1 MSELASEPKELNAGP
16 SAGVSGPLYATGG
29 PRGRVGRAIAPPVVV
44 GIGVLTLW
52 EALTHSGVVSAFFL
66 PSPADVVRQF
76 AGGLAH
82 DGMID
87 YAGRTLA
94 ESAAGS
100 GLGLAVA
107 LPLAYLV
114 AHSRVAAAGLEPY
127 LAASQ
132 ALPAVALA
140 PLLALWLGY
149 GVLPIAVLCAL
160 LVFFPVFVAT
170 TVGLRLL
177 DRDVLDA
184 ARVDGANR
192 GRLFLHIEVPLAL
205 ASTLSGVRNGVTL
218 SITGAVVG
226 EFVMGG
232 NGLGELLSVQRDSA
246 DTAGLFATL
255 LMLALLAAALYG
267 AIRLIERM
275 LIDGGVAP

>member
-1 MSELASEPKELNAGP
+1 MSGHVYGGL
-16 SAGVSGPLYATGG
+16 G
-29 PRGRVGRAIAPPVVV
+29 PRGRVGRAIAPPAVVGVVV
-44 GIGVLTLW
+44 LALW
-52 EALTHSGVVSAFFL
+52 EALTRSGVVSAFFL
-66 PSPADVVRQF
+66 PGPGHVVRQF
-76 AGGLAH
+76 ADSVVHGGLL
-82 DGMID
+82 D

-94 ESAAGS
+94 EAAAGS

-114 AHSRVAAAGLEPY
+114 AHSAIAAAALEPY

-160 LVFFPVFVAT
+160 LVFFPVFIAT

-177 DRDVLDA
+177 DPDVLDA
-184 ARVDGANR
+184 ARVDGADR
-192 GRLFLHIEVPLAL
+192 GRLFIHIEAPLAL
-205 ASTLSGVRNGVTL
+205 ASTLAGVRNGLTL

-232 NGLGELLSVQRDSA
+232 NGLGELLSVQRQAA
-246 DTAGLFATL
+246 DTTGLFATL
-255 LMLALLAAALYG
+255 LMLGLLAAVLYG
-267 AIRLIERM
+267 AIRLLERI